1 MGKPVYSKKRDIQE
15 FESEYIMK
23 PAPMVRIME
32 DEDDDM
38 TFPLPSPIYK
48 SDFNI
53 LADDKM

>member
-1 MGKPVYSKKRDIQE
+1 MGKPVSSKKRDIQE

-23 PAPMVRIME
+23 PAPMVHIIE

-53 LADDKM
+53 IGDDKM